1 MSNNYSYAIYVIN
14 RDDSFVIPFS
24 CGGVFDNQRDCLL
37 IVVEKEGEGE
47 GKIIPSTIPD
57 SFFYRTSV
65 SDGKRGVQLIH
76 ASWFIISV
84 SNFSM
89 NTLSIVLIKKS
100 YFLQQFRFK

>member
-1 MSNNYSYAIYVIN
+1 MIHSLFLLV
-14 RDDSFVIPFS
+14 
-24 CGGVFDNQRDCLL
+24 GGVFDNQRDCLL
-37 IVVEKEGEGE
+37 IVVEKEGE